1 MLARALV
8 AYAALSLVTFLV
20 YGWDK
25 RQARQGGRRV
35 PEVRLHALALAGG
48 FVGAWLGM
56 RAFRHK
62 TRKIAFTVVMI
73 LAAAVHVGSW
83 WWWAA
88 RA

>member
-1 MLARALV
+1 MLARVLL

-25 RQARQGGRRV
+25 RQARLSGRRV
-35 PEVRLHALALAGG
+35 PEARLHALALAGG

-56 RAFRHK
+56 RVFRHK
-62 TRKIAFTVVMI
+62 TRKIGFTVVMV
-73 LAAAVHVGSW
+73 LAAAVHAGAW
-83 WWWAA
+83 WWWEV